1 MSKVLEIKQDMKDAM
16 KAKDKDKV
24 TAVRLLLS
32 SLENEKVEQKLSTVE
47 ELKDEDVVTI
57 TLRAVKKL
65 DQERETLV
73 TAGRSTDLVDK
84 QKEIYMKYLPK
95 QLTTE
100 ELRVIVQEA
109 IDQLGVTDVKQQGKV
124 IGVLSK
130 KLNGT
135 VPMAQVSAMVREILA

>member
-1 MSKVLEIKQDMKDAM
+1 MTKVVEIKQDMKEAM

-24 TAVRLLLS
+24 TALRLLLS
-32 SLENEKVEQKLSTVE
+32 SLENEKVEQKLEVVE
-47 ELKDEDVVTI
+47 NLKDEDVVTI

-65 DQERETLV
+65 DQERESLV
-73 TAGRSTDLVDK
+73 TANRSTELVDI
-84 QKEIYMKYLPK
+84 QKAIYMKYLPK
-95 QLTTE
+95 QLTE
-100 ELRVIVQEA
+100 DELRVIVQET